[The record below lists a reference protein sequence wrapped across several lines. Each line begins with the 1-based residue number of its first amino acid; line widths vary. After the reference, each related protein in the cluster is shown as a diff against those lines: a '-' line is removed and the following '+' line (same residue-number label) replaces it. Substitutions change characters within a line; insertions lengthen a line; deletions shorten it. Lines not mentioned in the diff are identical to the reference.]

1 LKALGD
7 AAPRLIDLY
16 GSEAAA
22 VAADGGDVAAE
33 ARRAVL
39 FEGAQRL
46 EDYWV
51 RRSVRAWFSADAG
64 LSALAP
70 AAETMAGLLGWG
82 AVRTAAEIANCQA
95 IHDNSRAALTA
106 VAGSVVP

>member
-1 LKALGD
+1 M
-7 AAPRLIDLY
+7 
-16 GSEAAA
+16 
-22 VAADGGDVAAE
+22 AAE

-46 EDYWV
+46 EDWWV

-70 AAETMAGLLGWG
+70 AADAMAALLGWD
-82 AVRTAAEIANCQA
+82 AARTAAEIANCRA
-95 IHDNSRAALTA
+95 IHDKSRAAL
-106 VAGSVVP
+106 VAA

>member
-1 LKALGD
+1 
-7 AAPRLIDLY
+7 
-16 GSEAAA
+16 

-39 FEGAQRL
+39 VEGAQRL
-46 EDYWV
+46 EDWWV

-70 AAETMAGLLGWG
+70 AADAMAALLGWD
-82 AVRTAAEIANCQA
+82 AARIRSEIANCHA
-95 IHDNSRAALTA
+95 IHDKSRAAL
-106 VAGSVVP
+106 VAA